1 MRRQDARENRDPAQ
15 DLRKAVTGSK
25 IVMCRET
32 RGGAKGTLRRE
43 KTPNLPSLVHAL
55 RYLVTSPPTKS
66 PPRIE
71 LSSVGIISNLYEWK
85 FPNRYFVFIFQRND

>member
-1 MRRQDARENRDPAQ
+1 MRRQDARENRDPTQ

-43 KTPNLPSLVHAL
+43 KTP
-55 RYLVTSPPTKS
+55 TSAP
-66 PPRIE
+66 
-71 LSSVGIISNLYEWK
+71 
-85 FPNRYFVFIFQRND
+85 